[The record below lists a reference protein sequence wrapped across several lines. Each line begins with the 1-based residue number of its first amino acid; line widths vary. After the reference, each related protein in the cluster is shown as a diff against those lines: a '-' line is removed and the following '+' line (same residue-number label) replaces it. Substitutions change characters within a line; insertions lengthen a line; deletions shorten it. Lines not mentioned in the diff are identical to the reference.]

1 MLVVEKDPGRCSR
14 FAVRWL
20 RRLLEE
26 DGSLTI
32 EEASLAAAALA
43 ALGGRGHEE
52 ALSTLSPWPTERP
65 GSRYDA
71 GPPAYFK
78 PEVVGEGNE
87 AEPIAPSNR
96 AAGGVVRSLRVFPS
110 PTYRGCFFPMTS
122 RRLDGREPSLAAR
135 SSCRRPGAGK
145 GPRRAVHE
153 DVV

>member
-1 MLVVEKDPGRCSR
+1 MLCGAVVKRNSRASGGGAVLVVEKDPGRCSR

-87 AEPIAPSNR
+87 AEPITPSNR
-96 AAGGVVRSLRVFPS
+96 AAGGVVPSLRVFPDL
-110 PTYRGCFFPMTS
+110 S
-122 RRLDGREPSLAAR
+122 RVFLSHDLEAI
-135 SSCRRPGAGK
+135 RRPRTFAGH
-145 GPRRAVHE
+145 AV
-153 DVV
+153 